1 MPVVRCA
8 CDCDKQWYHIPNT
21 SARARPAAALGP
33 RTLSHSLLSLLFLPP
48 PPPSVPS
55 PPPPPPPPR
64 SCSLFL
70 SLSIPRHPSSS
81 RPRHQRDTEKDT
93 KRDSRVPVCKTRHK
107 LRATRAYTR
116 EIFVAGIVV
125 VFSTIPCDSAEERR
139 ESVAG
144 TGIYVYIR
152 TALTRSCDNSIFYC
166 RPREHGLISS

>member
-1 MPVVRCA
+1 MTV
-8 CDCDKQWYHIPNT
+8 T
-21 SARARPAAALGP
+21 SSGTTFLTLARALDPP
-33 RTLSHSLLSLLFLPP
+33 LLSVHARSLIPFCLSSFFLPLPP
-48 PPPSVPS
+48 P

-125 VFSTIPCDSAEERR
+125 VFSTIPCDSAKERR